1 MSSPTPDAAIADA
14 AAPKRSTGWRAVWW
28 TLGVLGTVVLA
39 LVLGLY
45 FFLRTSLPQLS
56 GEMLTA
62 SIAQPVRITRDAAGV
77 PTLTARTRNDLAFA
91 TGLVHAQD
99 RFFQMDLLR
108 RVSAGELA
116 QLLGPSVLE
125 IDRGSRLHDFRRV
138 VREVLQQSSETER
151 QLLNAYTAGVNFGLS
166 RQRASWEY
174 SVLGSQPRPWV
185 AEDCVLA
192 GLSLFL
198 SLGDSTGQRERSRG
212 LLRANLPPAV
222 FAFITPVGTEWD
234 APLRGGVWRSA
245 PIPGPDVFDLRG
257 SARAARAAGCCDEE
271 DLSSAAGSNAWAVAG
286 THTDNGHAL
295 LANDMHLD
303 LRLPHVWYRARL
315 QIEADEPAVPP
326 GSEVPAS
333 AAGVPAADGPAAE
346 KSVVDGPRD
355 LIGVTLPGLPAMLA
369 GSNGSVAWGYTNSW
383 GDWTDVVIVETEG
396 APPDHYW
403 VGDQAEP
410 FQVRRETLEVRGAAA
425 VTLEVRATRWGPIIG
440 SEAGKPLALA
450 WTAHDPRATNLRLFE
465 FETAQTLEQLLD
477 AANRVG
483 APVQNFVAAQSDGR
497 IGWTFMGQVPVR
509 ANNYE
514 PTVPNSW
521 RVPGTGWVGWRQPQE
536 YPRIIEPPSGRIWS
550 ANARALEVPAWLEFA
565 GEGAY
570 DHGARAGQIRD
581 GLFMLTRAS
590 AQDMVSIQLDDRA
603 LFLIRWRDL
612 LLDLLNDKTVAA
624 SKERAQAQNLIKAWS
639 GHAAVDDVGYRI
651 VRQFRAQVNRDVFD
665 DFAAAARRAQPDAQ
679 LAPTRQFEG
688 PLWQLVTQR
697 PLHLLDPQ
705 FATWEDALLASL
717 DMALA
722 ELVKQCGR
730 LEQCSWGQ
738 HNTLQMQ
745 HPIAA
750 QLPVVGRLLNM
761 PSTPL
766 PGDNGMPR
774 VQGPQF
780 GASQRVVVSPGH
792 EAEGYFQMPG
802 GPVNHPLSPFYAKG
816 HQEWAR
822 GEPSPLL
829 PGPAKFTLT
838 LQPRPQG
845 P

>member
-1 MSSPTPDAAIADA
+1 MSTPTPTPDVALADA
-14 AAPKRSTGWRAVWW
+14 AVPKRSAWVRAIWW

-39 LVLGLY
+39 LVLGVY
-45 FFLRTSLPQLS
+45 FFLRTSLPQLQ
-56 GEMLTA
+56 GELSTA
-62 SIAQPVRITRDAAGV
+62 GIAQPVRITRDAVGV
-77 PTLTARTRNDLAFA
+77 PTLTARTRADLAFA
-91 TGLVHAQD
+91 TGFVHAQD

-116 QLLGPSVLE
+116 ELVGPALLE
-125 IDRGSRLHDFRRV
+125 IDRSSRLHDFRRV
-138 VREVLQQSSETER
+138 AREALQQLSATER
-151 QLLNAYTAGVNFGLS
+151 QLVNTYTAGVNFGLG

-174 SVLGSQPRPWV
+174 SVLGSEPRPWT

-192 GLSLFL
+192 GVSLFL

-212 LLRANLPPAV
+212 LLHASLPPAV

-234 APLRGGVWRSA
+234 APLSGGVWRSA
-245 PIPGPDVFDLRG
+245 PIPGPDVFDLRTTPK
-257 SARAARAAGCCDEE
+257 AARAAACCDED
-271 DLSSAAGSNAWAVAG
+271 DLTSRAGSNAWAVAG
-286 THTDNGHAL
+286 SHTDNGRAL

-315 QIEADEPAVPP
+315 QVDADARGSNQS
-326 GSEVPAS
+326 GSES
-333 AAGVPAADGPAAE
+333 AATEVE
-346 KSVVDGPRD
+346 SSRD
-355 LIGVTLPGLPAMLA
+355 LIGVTLPGLPVMLA

-403 VGDQAEP
+403 VGDTAEP
-410 FQVRRETLEVRGAAA
+410 FQVRRETLKVRGAAP
-425 VTLEVRATRWGPIIG
+425 VTLEVRTTRWGPIIAT
-440 SEAGKPLALA
+440 EAGRPLALA

-477 AANRVG
+477 LANRVG
-483 APVQNFVAAQSDGR
+483 SPVQNFVAAQSDGR
-497 IGWTFMGQVPVR
+497 VGWTFMGQVPTR
-509 ANNYE
+509 SANYE
-514 PTVPNSW
+514 PTLPNSW
-521 RVPGTGWVGWRQPQE
+521 RAPGTGWVGWRQPEE
-536 YPRIIEPPSGRIWS
+536 YPRIIEPPSGRLWS
-550 ANARALEVPAWLEFA
+550 ANARALEVPAWLGFA

-581 GLFMLTRAS
+581 GLFALTRAS

-603 LFLIRWRDL
+603 LFLNRWRDL
-612 LLDLLNDKTVAA
+612 LLDLLTDKTVAA
-624 SKERAQAQNLIKAWS
+624 GEQRAQAKRFVEKWS
-639 GHAAVDDVGYRI
+639 GHASIEDVGYRV
-651 VRQFRAQVNRDVFD
+651 VRQFRTQVLRDVFD
-665 DFAAAARRAQPDAQ
+665 DFTAPARRTQPDAQ
-679 LAPTRQFEG
+679 IVPTRQFES

-705 FATWEDALLASL
+705 FASWEEALLASL

-722 ELVKQCGR
+722 ELVKQCGK
-730 LEQCSWGQ
+730 LERCSWGR

-750 QLPVVGRLLNM
+750 QLPLIGRLVNM
-761 PSTPL
+761 PRTPL
-766 PGDNGMPR
+766 PGDNAMPR
-774 VQGPQF
+774 VQGPQS
-780 GASQRVVVSPGH
+780 GASQRIVVSPGR

-816 HQEWAR
+816 HREWAR
-822 GEPSPLL
+822 GEPGPLL
-829 PGPAKFTLT
+829 PGPAEFTLT
-838 LQPRPQG
+838 LQPRPAV